1 MRTARHKVYCA
12 VKGTSG
18 SVDPTDEA
26 LPIMS
31 ERLGIAGDENEEG
44 CGLARMESFK
54 LGSLLC
60 EAHARGPLALTRRT
74 TVDLLVTK

>member
-1 MRTARHKVYCA
+1 MRTAKHKVYCA

-31 ERLGIAGDENEEG
+31 ERLGIAGDEKKRD
-44 CGLARMESFK
+44 A
-54 LGSLLC
+54 
-60 EAHARGPLALTRRT
+60 AWRGWNRSSWGACSVKPTPGELLALTRRT
-74 TVDLLVTK
+74 TVDLLITK